1 MKKMSEN
8 QLRIDFEKRKPM
20 LLSWG
25 NYVTGYVLSGLKQK
39 LGSDEKV
46 DKFLQIPPKP
56 RVKTTESFLEKAL
69 VRKPKEDPLND
80 ITDQVGVRFVVLL
93 LEDVALVGEIIS
105 EGPWCARKDRD
116 FEEERRANPNAFA
129 YQSDHYIVFSKSAI
143 EYEGQIIP
151 PQLACEVQIRTIL
164 QHAYAEMAHTS
175 YYKPSIQL
183 PEAEQQPLCRSL
195 AKGSALIETTDD
207 IFKEI
212 KQRFHDYNRS
222 TEALL
227 MKASQLYTEQT
238 GESSSP
244 KTGLGMLI
252 ADAYRDQLK
261 ELTPEQ
267 LATWMSEKQQK
278 AIGKVFKTKRNES
291 VFYRDSIV
299 ILLAWLVSH
308 YPTLIP
314 KNWPV
319 EMAYL
324 ENFYRDIGKSAN
336 DLF

>member
-1 MKKMSEN
+1 MKEICEA
-8 QLRIDFEKRKPM
+8 QLRDAFEKRRPM

-25 NYVTGYVLSGLKQK
+25 NYVARYVLSELKQK

-116 FEEERRANPNAFA
+116 FEEERKANPNAFA

-143 EYEGQIIP
+143 

-212 KQRFHDYNRS
+212 KQRFHDYNKS

-227 MKASQLYTEQT
+227 KKASQLYTEQT

-252 ADAYRDQLK
+252 ADTYRDQLK

-267 LATWMSEKQQK
+267 LVIWMNEKQQK

-308 YPTLIP
+308 YPTLIR
-314 KNWPV
+314 KNWPF
-319 EMAYL
+319 EMSWL
-324 ENFYRDIGKSAN
+324 ENFYRDIGFSPK

>member
-1 MKKMSEN
+1 MKEMCEA
-8 QLRIDFEKRKPM
+8 QLRDAFEKRRPM

-25 NYVTGYVLSGLKQK
+25 NYVARYVLFELKQK
-39 LGSDEKV
+39 LGSDDAVEK
-46 DKFLQIPPKP
+46 FFQIPPKP
-56 RVKTTESFLEKAL
+56 RVKATESFLEKAL
-69 VRKPKEDPLND
+69 VRKPKKDPLND

-93 LEDVALVGEIIS
+93 LEDVALIGEIIS
-105 EGPWCARKDRD
+105 EGPWCARKDRG
-116 FEEERRANPNAFA
+116 FEDERKANPNAFA
-129 YQSDHYIVFSKSAI
+129 YQSDHYIVFPKSAI
-143 EYEGQIIP
+143 EYEGQTIP

-227 MKASQLYTEQT
+227 TKASQLYTEQT

-252 ADAYRDQLK
+252 ADTYRDQLK

-267 LATWMSEKQQK
+267 LVTWMSEKQQK

-308 YPTLIP
+308 YPTLIR

-319 EMAYL
+319 EMTYL

-336 DLF
+336 GLF